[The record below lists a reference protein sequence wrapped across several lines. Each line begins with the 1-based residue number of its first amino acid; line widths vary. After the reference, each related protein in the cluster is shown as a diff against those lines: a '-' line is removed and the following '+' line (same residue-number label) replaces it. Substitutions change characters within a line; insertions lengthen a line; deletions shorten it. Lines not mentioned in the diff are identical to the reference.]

1 MNLKPI
7 WRTLLPWLLLVLLGC
22 ILFVFYIQSSVLDDK
37 ARGQV
42 ELDMRQILALDTR
55 INLDVLRLR
64 HRQLQGYDSLADSAA
79 QVTNLLQGLQT
90 QFEQMGLP
98 EILASTRQAW
108 RSKETALDDFKRQNT
123 VLVNSLYHF
132 INLSRQIH
140 ATEVGDVDLLNTI
153 TRDVLVF
160 VNEQQTEEIPAI
172 LAHLEQLDRSS
183 KTWSGEMATRGSL
196 LAAHA
201 RQIVNNHLPVQR
213 LMFSISRNHFTQDL
227 ELAYGAYVRAYN
239 QAAVQA
245 EHYRRLMA
253 IFSLIM
259 VVAVVLIML
268 RLQYTAR
275 ELENSHALLDNIAN
289 HLGEGILSFDG
300 EGRLSFMNQRAE
312 ILLERQEADLLGR
325 DPEEIWPREF
335 LSDSAFR
342 AARRAGRS
350 FEGEEWLRRANGEH
364 FPVFFLGGPL
374 PSLDDASV
382 AQGYVASFRDVTA
395 QHQSEARLRIAASV
409 FDSLSEAMTI
419 AGPDGRI
426 VSINPAFSQITGF
439 SEAEARGKTPGEL
452 LGSGLHDKAF
462 FHDMWNSLNES
473 GRWQGEIIN
482 RRKNGETYPEWLSIT
497 VVRNEEDDVAQ
508 YIALFSDISE
518 RKQVEARIHRLS
530 YHDLLTGLANRLLFQ
545 DRLEM
550 AARQAHRS
558 HRPLAVILLDLDHFK
573 FINDSLGHRAGDN
586 LLSAVG
592 QRLQALLH
600 EGDTLARLSGDE
612 FAILLPDGITSH
624 ADAAKQASLVMSA
637 FAVPFDLEGREIH
650 ITVSIGIAVHPAD
663 GETWEVLLKNAD
675 VALHNAKD
683 VGRATFRFF
692 QESDNLHSLERLEL
706 ENELRHAIRRNEL
719 RLYYQP
725 QVNTHSG
732 MIHGVEALLYWQHPT
747 RGLLMPQHFIGLAE
761 NSGYIE
767 ALGRWCLEN
776 GCRQLAEWQRSSLPI
791 QRIAVNVSA
800 HQLRNPGFTEMV
812 LEIVEA
818 TGINPNCLE
827 LELTESSM
835 VDDPARIFN
844 VFTRLRKAGLR
855 IAIDDFGTGYSS
867 LSYLA
872 RYPVDVVKIDK
883 DFIEG
888 ITGDGDQDTLPLVQA
903 VVLMAHTLHM
913 TVVAE
918 GVENEAQRRCL
929 AETQCDLLQGYLY
942 SRPCS
947 ASALVGLPCVAEPS
961 APLA

>member
-1 MNLKPI
+1 MRLKPV
-7 WRTLLPWLLLVLLGC
+7 WRTLLPWLLLAVLGGV
-22 ILFVFYIQSSVLDDK
+22 LFMFYIQSSVVDDK
-37 ARGQV
+37 ARSQV

-64 HRQLQGYDSLADSAA
+64 HRQLQGYDSLANSAL
-79 QVTNLLQGLQT
+79 QVTNLLQGLQR
-90 QFEQMGLP
+90 QFERMGRP
-98 EILASTRQAW
+98 EALASARQAW
-108 RSKETALDDFKRQNT
+108 LAKETALDDFKRQNT

-132 INLSRQIH
+132 VNLSRQLQ
-140 ATEVGDVDLLNTI
+140 TTKEGSVDLLNAI

-172 LAHLEQLDRSS
+172 FAHLEQLEAMS
-183 KTWSGEMATRGSL
+183 KTWSGMAATRGSL

-213 LMFSISRNHFTQDL
+213 LMLSISRNHFTQDL
-227 ELAYGAYVRAYN
+227 ELAYGEYIRAYN
-239 QAAVQA
+239 QATVQA
-245 EHYRRLMA
+245 EYYRRLMA
-253 IFSLIM
+253 IFSLLM
-259 VVAVVLIML
+259 VVAVVLIVL

-275 ELENSHALLDNIAN
+275 ELESSHSLLDNIAN
-289 HLGEGILSFDG
+289 HLGEGIFSFDG
-300 EGRLSFMNQRAE
+300 EGRLNFMNRRAE
-312 ILLERQEADLLGR
+312 HLLGRREADLLGR
-325 DPEEIWPREF
+325 DLVEIWPRESQ
-335 LSDSAFR
+335 SDSAFR
-342 AARRAGRS
+342 AARQAGRS
-350 FEGEEWLRRANGEH
+350 FEGEEWLCRASGEH
-364 FPVFFLGGPL
+364 FPAFFLGGPL
-374 PSLDDASV
+374 PNLDDANV

-395 QHQSEARLRIAASV
+395 QHQSEERLRIAASV
-409 FDSLSEAMTI
+409 FDSLAEAMTI

-426 VSINPAFSQITGF
+426 ISINPAFSQITGF
-439 SEAEARGKTPGEL
+439 SEADARGKTPGEL
-452 LGSGLHDKAF
+452 LGSGLHDKEF
-462 FHDMWNSLNES
+462 FREMWRSLNES
-473 GRWQGEIIN
+473 DHWQGEIIN

-497 VVRNEEDDVAQ
+497 AVRNEEGDVAQ

-545 DRLEM
+545 DRLET
-550 AARQAHRS
+550 AVRQAHRS
-558 HRPLAVILLDLDHFK
+558 HRPLAVILFDLDHFK
-573 FINDSLGHRAGDN
+573 NINDSLEHRAGDS

-592 QRLQALLH
+592 QRIQALLH

-637 FAVPFDLEGREIH
+637 FATPFELEGREIH
-650 ITVSIGIAVHPAD
+650 ITVSIGIAVYPAD

-675 VALHNAKD
+675 VALHNAKSA
-683 VGRATFRFF
+683 GRATFRFF
-692 QESDNLHSLERLEL
+692 QESDNQHSLERLEL
-706 ENELRHAIRRNEL
+706 ENDLRHAIRRNEL

-725 QVNTHSG
+725 QVDTHSG
-732 MIHGVEALLYWQHPT
+732 MIYGVEALCYWQHPT
-747 RGLLMPQHFIGLAE
+747 RGLLMPHDFISLAE
-761 NSGYIE
+761 NSGYID

-776 GCRQLAEWQRSSLPI
+776 GCRQLVEWQRSGLPI
-791 QRIAVNVSA
+791 QWVAINVSA
-800 HQLRNPGFTEMV
+800 RQFRNPGFTEMV

-835 VDDPARIFN
+835 ADDPERIFN
-844 VFTRLRKAGLR
+844 VFTQLRKKGLR

-883 DFIEG
+883 SFVDGIAGEG
-888 ITGDGDQDTLPLVQA
+888 EQNSFSLVQA

-913 TVVAE
+913 KTVAE
-918 GVENEAQRRCL
+918 GVENEEQRRCL
-929 AETQCDLLQGYLY
+929 MKMQCDLLQGYLY
-942 SRPCS
+942 SRPCL
-947 ASALVGLPCVAEPS
+947 ASALIDLPCVADND
-961 APLA
+961 